1 MAAEDRGT
9 CESMKTVSPAQ
20 ESLRAAERDDA
31 VPTGY
36 RMEWGMDLPKHA
48 RHAAPKHV
56 RYAPK
61 HARHTAP
68 KYAQQAA
75 VALTATLA
83 AIALGTTGT
92 GAAVASHL
100 ADGGATGVRS
110 ASAPHLVA
118 DGAYSIA
125 SDSAYSIASDGA
137 NSIASDSPIS
147 IGTIIPD
154 SIASD

>member
-1 MAAEDRGT
+1 MH
-9 CESMKTVSPAQ
+9 
-20 ESLRAAERDDA
+20 
-31 VPTGY
+31 
-36 RMEWGMDLPKHA
+36 LPKHA
-48 RHAAPKHV
+48 GHTAPKHA

-92 GAAVASHL
+92 AVASHPV
-100 ADGGATGVRS
+100 DSGASGVRP
-110 ASAPHLVA
+110 ASAAHVIA

-125 SDSAYSIASDGA
+125 SDGAYSIASDLSQAAVPQFYLRRCLQG
-137 NSIASDSPIS
+137 
-147 IGTIIPD
+147 
-154 SIASD
+154 